1 MKTRRPCLRAAMSLL
16 LLSLGPCP
24 ALAGSITSGNDGTG
38 KRLAEIAEKAST
50 DRRALT
56 ELYRMQDAYVDR
68 ATREWRDGAERK
80 KLQEA
85 IGLLER
91 NTDQTNSSL
100 RMATEAAEALS
111 TQIRRSGVLE
121 RMAQLEAA
129 AKEAGARLA
138 GRWELE
144 RAARARERE
153 QREREAGERARAQ
166 RR

>member
-1 MKTRRPCLRAAMSLL
+1 MSFL
-16 LLSLGPCP
+16 LLSLGPDS
-24 ALAGSITSGNDGTG
+24 ASAGSSAWENDGTG
-38 KRLAEIAEKAST
+38 KTLAEMAEKAST

-56 ELYRMQDAYVDR
+56 ELYRMQDEYVHH
-68 ATREWRDGAERK
+68 ATGEWRDRSERK

-85 IGLLER
+85 IGLLQR
-91 NTDQTNSSL
+91 NTDQINSSL

-111 TQIRRSGVLE
+111 TWIRRSGVLE
-121 RMAQLEAA
+121 RMAQLETA

-144 RAARARERE
+144 QAARVRERE

>member
-1 MKTRRPCLRAAMSLL
+1 MSFL
-16 LLSLGPCP
+16 LLSLGPDP
-24 ALAGSITSGNDGTG
+24 ASADSSALENDGTVRTLG
-38 KRLAEIAEKAST
+38 AEKAST

-56 ELYRMQDAYVDR
+56 ELYQMQDEYVDR
-68 ATREWRDGAERK
+68 ATDEWRDGAERK

-85 IGLLER
+85 IGLLQR
-91 NTDQTNSSL
+91 NTDQINSSL

-111 TQIRRSGVLE
+111 MRIRRSGVLE
-121 RMAQLEAA
+121 RMAQLETAT
-129 AKEAGARLA
+129 KEAGARLA

-144 RAARARERE
+144 QAARARERE

>member
-1 MKTRRPCLRAAMSLL
+1 MKTRRRCLRATMSFL

-24 ALAGSITSGNDGTG
+24 ALAGSSAWENDATG

-56 ELYRMQDAYVDR
+56 ELYRMQDEYVDR
-68 ATREWRDGAERK
+68 ATGEWRDGAERK

-85 IGLLER
+85 IGLLQR
-91 NTDQTNSSL
+91 STDQINSSL
-100 RMATEAAEALS
+100 RMASEAAEALS
-111 TQIRRSGVLE
+111 TRIRRSGVLE
-121 RMAQLEAA
+121 RMAQLETA